1 MKIWKATTGKRKYIS
16 YHGFIVVAE
25 TREDAMNFIKEKYGD
40 SLADRWKNFICT
52 YVGETSIYKEKV
64 ILMTDG
70 LDG

>member
-1 MKIWKATTGKRKYIS
+1 M
-16 YHGFIVVAE
+16 VAE